1 MPEEAL
7 DMALDDLVQG
17 GNKGKGKGRG
27 NKGGGKTIQ
36 YWGKG
41 SSDRKGKGKGKRSSD
56 DKENKEVKDNKENK
70 KSKEAS
76 LDMSLDEVI
85 VKDKGSGK
93 RGKDRGEDWGKSK
106 SKGKGKSS
114 WSGGNS
120 KGDSWKSY
128 DNDKGGWNSDR
139 KGSKGWSKGAYKG
152 DKDDRYDR
160 GAKGSSYSSR
170 EPPREPAAAW
180 NQHDDRDDEEEDG
193 WGAGRSARG
202 GKGDDRREAGRPR
215 GWSDNDRA
223 DRGLWQRV
231 DQPREAPTRDSRRE
245 PVRDRREVGR
255 GSKVAETRSA
265 PLRGEKRRAVE
276 EPEGS
281 RSTKS
286 IKVTNIPHDV
296 NVQDIRDAFE
306 QETGKITRCR
316 LDRGTAWIAFQTSG
330 AARKAVDTFDRG
342 ELNGQNIGVILD
354 R

>member
-1 MPEEAL
+1 
-7 DMALDDLVQG
+7 MALDDLVQG

-27 NKGGGKTIQ
+27 DKGGAKTVR

-41 SSDRKGKGKGKRSSD
+41 PSDRKGKGKGKRYSD
-56 DKENKEVKDNKENK
+56 DKENNENKENKENK

-85 VKDKGSGK
+85 VKDKGKGK
-93 RGKDRGEDWGKSK
+93 GGKDRGDDWGKSK

-114 WSGGNS
+114 WSWGNS
-120 KGDSWKSY
+120 YGDSWKS
-128 DNDKGGWNSDR
+128 NDKGGWNSDR

-152 DKDDRYDR
+152 DKGDRFD
-160 GAKGSSYSSR
+160 GGSYTSSR

-180 NQHDDRDDEEEDG
+180 NQHDDRDDDEEDG
-193 WGAGRSARG
+193 WGKGVGRGSARG

-215 GWSDNDRA
+215 GWSDNDRS

-231 DQPREAPTRDSRRE
+231 EQAREAPIREVRRDS
-245 PVRDRREVGR
+245 VRDRREVGR

-265 PLRGEKRRAVE
+265 PQKRRALE

-342 ELNGQNIGVILD
+342 ELNGQNIGVTLD